1 MKSLSK
7 SVDLDRIFKI
17 LKEEGVIGPKI
28 SSFEEVPF
36 YIKSSTENPDGYKS
50 RIGIHEVLKMSPA
63 IKDLIIE
70 NADSDKIEEQAKRGY
85 DDHD

>member
-36 YIKSSTENPDGYKS
+36 IYQNLP
-50 RIGIHEVLKMSPA
+50 R
-63 IKDLIIE
+63 
-70 NADSDKIEEQAKRGY
+70 KIQMDIRVELEFMKF
-85 DDHD
+85 

>member
-36 YIKSSTENPDGYKS
+36 Y
-50 RIGIHEVLKMSPA
+50 R
-63 IKDLIIE
+63 
-70 NADSDKIEEQAKRGY
+70 
-85 DDHD
+85 